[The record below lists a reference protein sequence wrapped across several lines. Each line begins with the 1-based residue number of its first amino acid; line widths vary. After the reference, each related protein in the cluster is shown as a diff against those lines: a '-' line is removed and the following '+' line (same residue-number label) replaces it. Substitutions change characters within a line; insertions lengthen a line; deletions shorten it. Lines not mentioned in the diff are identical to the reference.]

1 MLCLKKPGKPR
12 KKEKKEKAVL
22 STFSD
27 NDLKNQLEICI
38 SDQIYNHRMHTW
50 YCLTQWNCTQ
60 KQNGQETS
68 KDFAN
73 QEVGKLIQEYYTQLA
88 VMRYFHSETMSAI
101 KLDKIKTSLFSENIP
116 DYCNLPLRNGLLNK
130 YFLKSKIQILKHIYW
145 NLIFKEC
152 HIIFWGMW
160 MTIWVKWR
168 TNQMR
173 DIRIYKLTQNIIF
186 DIKSMRIKSMREGE
200 ENMIYPSLLTSVY

>member
-1 MLCLKKPGKPR
+1 
-12 KKEKKEKAVL
+12 
-22 STFSD
+22 
-27 NDLKNQLEICI
+27 
-38 SDQIYNHRMHTW
+38 MHTW

-101 KLDKIKTSLFSENIP
+101 KLHKIKTSLFSENIP

-186 DIKSMRIKSMREGE
+186 DIKSMGIKSMREGE
-200 ENMIYPSLLTSVY
+200 ENMIYPSLLTSVYYKKYFLRMSENGWKRFMN